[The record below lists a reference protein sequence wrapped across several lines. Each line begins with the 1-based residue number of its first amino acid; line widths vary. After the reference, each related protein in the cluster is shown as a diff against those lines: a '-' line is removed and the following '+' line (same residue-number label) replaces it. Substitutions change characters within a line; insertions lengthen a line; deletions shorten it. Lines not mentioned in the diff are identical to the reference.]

1 LGTAYRFSNLQS
13 FLDLFW
19 AGCRVLVHEQDF
31 YDLAMAYLHRARAD
45 NVLHAE
51 VFLAPQNFTLRG
63 INVDTI
69 MRGVKRA
76 FADAAQELGI
86 SGSLIILAQRHR
98 AEKTAF
104 ELLEQM
110 MSWAVRPP
118 CPESV

>member
-1 LGTAYRFSNLQS
+1 MSRTKRL
-13 FLDLFW
+13 LDLMQ
-19 AGCRVLVHEQDF
+19 ALRKRKYPVSG
-31 YDLAMAYLHRARAD
+31 A
-45 NVLHAE
+45 
-51 VFLAPQNFTLRG
+51 TL
-63 INVDTI
+63 
-69 MRGVKRA
+69 
-76 FADAAQELGI
+76 AQELGI